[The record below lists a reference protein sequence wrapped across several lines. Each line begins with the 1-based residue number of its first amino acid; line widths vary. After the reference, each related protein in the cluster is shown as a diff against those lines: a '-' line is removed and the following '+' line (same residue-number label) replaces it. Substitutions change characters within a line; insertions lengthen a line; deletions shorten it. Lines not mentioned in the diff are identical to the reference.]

1 MATTMAL
8 AEGPRKR
15 VRRSRAVAQLT
26 EGPGAERAELPLTVP
41 VAQPAMLAS
50 SSGGAAPDVGWRY
63 IIRNLQP
70 VVIALAFC
78 LTAIVCVWIASNRT
92 TISNAPR
99 FQTID
104 FDDEDGKT
112 LLKFDRES
120 GRAWRL
126 AKMRVPVRARKADG
140 STGPQLVAGWEEI
153 SPSFEQG
160 VQDTWHRMGAP
171 TPPP

>member
-1 MATTMAL
+1 MATMAL
-8 AEGPRKR
+8 TEGPRKR
-15 VRRSRAVAQLT
+15 VRKSRAIT
-26 EGPGAERAELPLTVP
+26 EFSAESGEMTAALPMAVPLTQTSMM
-41 VAQPAMLAS
+41 AAS
-50 SSGGAAPDVGWRY
+50 SSLPAADTGWRY
-63 IIRNLQP
+63 VVRNLQAI
-70 VVIALAFC
+70 VITLAVC
-78 LTAIVCVWIASNRT
+78 VTAIVCVWIASSRAPAAA
-92 TISNAPR
+92 APR

-104 FDDEDGKT
+104 FDDDDGKT

-140 STGPQLVAGWEEI
+140 SMGPQLVAGWEEI

-171 TPPP
+171 TPSP

>member
-1 MATTMAL
+1 MAHTTMLSPSA
-8 AEGPRKR
+8 P
-15 VRRSRAVAQLT
+15 
-26 EGPGAERAELPLTVP
+26 
-41 VAQPAMLAS
+41 
-50 SSGGAAPDVGWRY
+50 GGASDSGWRY

-70 VVIALAFC
+70 VVVTLALC
-78 LTAIVCVWIASNRT
+78 ITAIVCVWIASSRT
-92 TISNAPR
+92 ATSTGPR

-126 AKMRVPVRARKADG
+126 ARMRVPVRARKADG
-140 STGPQLVAGWEEI
+140 STGPQLVTGWEEI

-160 VQDTWHRMGAP
+160 VQDTWHRFGAP
-171 TPPP
+171 TPAP